1 MSAFG
6 QSIGNFQANLIPT
19 TTIAAAVSLTIGPTV
34 VIGTPAKYLTAQ
46 AKFLYGAGGTNVTV
60 YIQTSIDNG
69 VTWLDVMSFQFT
81 TAAATKVSACSLDV
95 ALAAA
100 VTPTT
105 GSLAANTILNG
116 LLGNQFRAQYVTTG
130 TYSGA
135 TSIKV
140 DIVTKG

>member
-6 QSIGNFQANLIPT
+6 QSIGNFQATLIPT
-19 TTIAAAVSLTIGPTV
+19 TTISTAVSIVAGPVTV
-34 VIGTPAKYLTAQ
+34 VGTPAKYLTAQ

-60 YIQTSIDNG
+60 YVQTSIDGG
-69 VTWLDVMSFQFT
+69 VSWIDVMSFQFT

-100 VTPTT
+100 VTPTS
-105 GSLAANTILNG
+105 GSLTANTILNG

-135 TSIKV
+135 TSIRV